1 VSSLQAIV
9 YIENRKFN
17 YEIFDNYKVL
27 LLQRLVKSLS
37 TDEAVWE
44 AVMNN
49 EVVQQL
55 RGSISSGSSLSF
67 HLV

>member
-1 VSSLQAIV
+1 MRLTDFSRYRYLLT
-9 YIENRKFN
+9 
-17 YEIFDNYKVL
+17 KVL

-55 RGSISSGSSLSF
+55 RGSISAGWCLSF
-67 HLV
+67 HFL